1 MTKEEI
7 EEGRI
12 SFMDERIAIILEDE
26 SFTEQQAESMA
37 ITRWLKYK
45 RHNGWAE
52 QDILI

>member
-7 EEGRI
+7 EECRI
-12 SFMDERIAIILEDE
+12 SFIGERIAIILEDE

-37 ITRWLKYK
+37 VKMWLKYK

-52 QDILI
+52 QEALI